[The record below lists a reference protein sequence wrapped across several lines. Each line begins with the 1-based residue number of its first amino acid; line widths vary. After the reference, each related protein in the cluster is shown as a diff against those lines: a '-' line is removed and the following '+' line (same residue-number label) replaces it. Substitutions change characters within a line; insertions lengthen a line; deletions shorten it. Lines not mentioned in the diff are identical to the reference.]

1 MKHWIFIFALF
12 LIMPGLNL
20 GQKDLNDHQSLL
32 VSRAGDFVEALV
44 SKEYKRTV
52 QHYDSTMLK
61 AAPPD
66 KMKEV
71 WEMILAQ
78 TGSFKSQKDFRL
90 ENAGIYEIV
99 YITCEFEKATLDIKV
114 VFNSEGKIAGQFFV
128 PTQQQENYQPPS
140 YISKESFKETNI
152 KLGTGEWILPGTL
165 TIPVGEGPFPGL
177 VLVHGSGPNDRDE
190 TLGPNKPF
198 KDLAWGLASRGIAVL
213 RYDKRTKIY
222 GKKIVEEKL
231 LFTVKEETVDDAL
244 LGVELL
250 RDHEKINPGKVFIL
264 GHSLGGTLIP
274 RIGLRDKTI
283 AGFII
288 LAGLTRPI
296 EDTFLD
302 QYNYVFSLDGKI
314 SQTEKKKL
322 QELKNTIQA
331 IKNLNEE
338 ELKSDKNY
346 LGAAAV
352 YWLDLRN
359 YHPSETAKE
368 LDQPLLILQGG
379 RDYQVKE
386 EDFNAWKDKLSC
398 KENVQFKFYP
408 NLNHLFIEGTGKIT
422 PQEYQKAGHLDLD
435 VIEDIAEWIKQIYF
449 EL

>member
-1 MKHWIFIFALF
+1 Y
-12 LIMPGLNL
+12 LN
-20 GQKDLNDHQSLL
+20 KHQSLL
-32 VSRAGDFVEALV
+32 VSRAKDFIEALV
-44 SKEYKRTV
+44 SNDYKRTV
-52 QHYDSTMLK
+52 KHYDSTMLK

-78 TGSFKSQKDFRL
+78 TGPFKSQKDFRL

-99 YITCEFEKATLDIKV
+99 YITCEFEKAALDIKV
-114 VFNSEGKIAGQFFV
+114 VFDNEGKIAGQFFV
-128 PTQQQENYQPPS
+128 PIQQQQNYQPPS
-140 YISKESFKETNI
+140 YINKKSFKETDI
-152 KLGTGEWILPGTL
+152 QLGNGEWILPGTL

-222 GKKIVEEKL
+222 GKKIIKENL
-231 LFTVKEETVDDAL
+231 RLTVKEETIDDAL
-244 LGVELL
+244 LGIELL
-250 RDHEKINPGKVFIL
+250 RDHEKINPEKTFIL

-274 RIGLRDKTI
+274 RIGIRDKNI
-283 AGFII
+283 AGCII

-296 EDTFLD
+296 EDTFLE
-302 QYNYVFSLDGKI
+302 QTNYIFSFDGKI

-331 IKNLNEE
+331 IKNLNEK
-338 ELKSDKNY
+338 ELNSNKNY

-352 YWLDLRN
+352 YWLDIRN
-359 YHPSETAKE
+359 YYPPETAKKM
-368 LDQPLLILQGG
+368 DQPLLILQGG
-379 RDYQVKE
+379 RDYQVTE

-398 KENVQFKFYP
+398 KDNVQFKFYP
-408 NLNHLFIEGTGKIT
+408 DLNHLFIEGTGKIA
-422 PQEYQKAGHLDLD
+422 PEEYQKAGHVDIR
-435 VIEDIAEWIKQIYF
+435 VIEEIAGWIKQIYF